1 MKHTATGLANEIS
14 MMLAQGRAVVP
25 ERTVT
30 PLAGGGS
37 LFSMPATD
45 GTIAIVKAI
54 SYTPGN
60 ARLGRAAIQGDV
72 LVFDV
77 ASGKRLACLDGPT
90 LTAQRTAA
98 VSLLAYQTYA
108 AHLSGPVAII
118 GAGVQGKAHLEA
130 FCDAG
135 FKEFY
140 IGSKRIESAEAL
152 ARHAQ
157 QRGVHAHVV
166 AHPHE
171 AIHHCPILIC
181 ATPAQAIVV
190 DQIPVRDTFLCAVG
204 SFTSEMAEVAP
215 EVVVWFYEHGQ
226 IVLDTDHAHHEA
238 GDLIQAGLSGHR
250 FAALTDG
257 LPDAVADSG
266 SVLFKSC
273 GWAGW
278 DLAAA
283 RYAIRAMTSG

>member
-54 SYTPGN
+54 TYTPGN
-60 ARLGRAAIQGDV
+60 AGLGRAAIQGDV

-140 IGSKRIESAEAL
+140 IGSKRIKSAEAL

>member
-1 MKHTATGLANEIS
+1 M
-14 MMLAQGRAVVP
+14 
-25 ERTVT
+25 
-30 PLAGGGS
+30 
-37 LFSMPATD
+37 
-45 GTIAIVKAI
+45 
-54 SYTPGN
+54 
-60 ARLGRAAIQGDV
+60 
-72 LVFDV
+72 
-77 ASGKRLACLDGPT
+77 
-90 LTAQRTAA
+90 
-98 VSLLAYQTYA
+98 
-108 AHLSGPVAII
+108 AII

-190 DQIPVRDTFLCAVG
+190 DQIPVRDTFLCAAG

>member
-54 SYTPGN
+54 TYTPGN
-60 ARLGRAAIQGDV
+60 AGLGRAAIQGDV

-171 AIHHCPILIC
+171 PIHHCPILIC

-215 EVVVWFYEHGQ
+215 EVVGWFYEHGQ

>member
-54 SYTPGN
+54 TYTPGN
-60 ARLGRAAIQGDV
+60 AGLGRAAIQGDV

-108 AHLSGPVAII
+108 AHLWGRWP
-118 GAGVQGKAHLEA
+118 
-130 FCDAG
+130 
-135 FKEFY
+135 
-140 IGSKRIESAEAL
+140 
-152 ARHAQ
+152 
-157 QRGVHAHVV
+157 
-166 AHPHE
+166 
-171 AIHHCPILIC
+171 
-181 ATPAQAIVV
+181 
-190 DQIPVRDTFLCAVG
+190 
-204 SFTSEMAEVAP
+204 
-215 EVVVWFYEHGQ
+215 
-226 IVLDTDHAHHEA
+226 
-238 GDLIQAGLSGHR
+238 LSGQEC
-250 FAALTDG
+250 
-257 LPDAVADSG
+257 
-266 SVLFKSC
+266 K
-273 GWAGW
+273 
-278 DLAAA
+278 A
-283 RYAIRAMTSG
+283 RPT

>member
-54 SYTPGN
+54 TYTPGN
-60 ARLGRAAIQGDV
+60 AGLGRAAIQGDV

-190 DQIPVRDTFLCAVG
+190 DQIPVRDTFLCAAG